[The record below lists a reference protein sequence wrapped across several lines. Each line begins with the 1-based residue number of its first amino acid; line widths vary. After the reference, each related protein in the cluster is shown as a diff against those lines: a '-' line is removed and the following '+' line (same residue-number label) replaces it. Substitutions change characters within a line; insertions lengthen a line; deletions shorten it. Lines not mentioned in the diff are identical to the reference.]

1 MQHLYAPWRAKYLGS
16 KSEECPFCVAGNLGV
31 EDKNSSAV
39 GENSGVS
46 NENSSV
52 LSENSGI
59 SCENSGISNENSNV
73 ADENSATLN
82 ENSIKAN
89 ESISNA
95 GKNGVKGENSNKASE
110 NSATSNKA
118 TKNSSILNENS
129 SQTQKDSELGV
140 IFRAKSCFG
149 IMNLYPYSPG
159 HFMVV
164 PYAHEEQITSLPL
177 GTWQEMSFFVREGV
191 GILQKTLG
199 AKGVNVGMNLGAPAG
214 AGIAAHCHYH
224 LVPRWAGDTNFITTI
239 AHTRVCGR
247 DLNEIYERLK
257 VEFKG
262 VCAKNS

>member
-59 SCENSGISNENSNV
+59 SCKNSNV
-73 ADENSATLN
+73 AGENSVTLN
-82 ENSIKAN
+82 KNSIKAN

-95 GKNGVKGENSNKASE
+95 GKNGVKGENLNKTSE
-110 NSATSNKA
+110 NSVNSNKA
-118 TKNSSILNENS
+118 TKNSSVLSENS

-164 PYAHEEQITSLPL
+164 PYAHEEQISSLPL
-177 GTWQEMSFFVREGV
+177 GVWQEMSFFVREGV
-191 GILQKTLG
+191 GILQKALG

-257 VEFKG
+257 AEFKG

>member
-31 EDKNSSAV
+31 EAEFL
-39 GENSGVS
+39 GENSGVLDKNS
-46 NENSSV
+46 SVLNENSS
-52 LSENSGI
+52 I
-59 SCENSGISNENSNV
+59 SCGNSN
-73 ADENSATLN
+73 AIGKNSATL
-82 ENSIKAN
+82 SKKN
-89 ESISNA
+89 ESIFNA
-95 GKNGVKGENSNKASE
+95 DKNGVKSENLNKISE
-110 NSATSNKA
+110 NSANSNKA
-118 TKNSSILNENS
+118 TKNSSVLSENS

>member
-31 EDKNSSAV
+31 EAEFL
-39 GENSGVS
+39 GENSGVLDK
-46 NENSSV
+46 NSSV
-52 LSENSGI
+52 LS
-59 SCENSGISNENSNV
+59 
-73 ADENSATLN
+73 
-82 ENSIKAN
+82 
-89 ESISNA
+89 
-95 GKNGVKGENSNKASE
+95 
-110 NSATSNKA
+110 
-118 TKNSSILNENS
+118 ENS

-164 PYAHEEQITSLPL
+164 PYAHEEQISSLPL
-177 GTWQEMSFFVREGV
+177 GVWQEMSFFVREGV
-191 GILQKTLG
+191 GILQKALG
-199 AKGVNVGMNLGAPAG
+199 AKGVNVGMNLGTPAG

-247 DLNEIYERLK
+247 DLNEIYECLK
-257 VEFKG
+257 AEFKG

>member
-31 EDKNSSAV
+31 EAEFLGENSKVA
-39 GENSGVS
+39 GENSGVLDK
-46 NENSSV
+46 NSSV
-52 LSENSGI
+52 LS
-59 SCENSGISNENSNV
+59 
-73 ADENSATLN
+73 
-82 ENSIKAN
+82 
-89 ESISNA
+89 
-95 GKNGVKGENSNKASE
+95 
-110 NSATSNKA
+110 
-118 TKNSSILNENS
+118 ENS

-164 PYAHEEQITSLPL
+164 PYAHEEQISSLPL
-177 GTWQEMSFFVREGV
+177 VVWQEMSFFVREGV
-191 GILQKTLG
+191 GILQKALG

-247 DLNEIYERLK
+247 DLNELYERLK
-257 VEFKG
+257 AEFKG
-262 VCAKNS
+262 VSSP

>member
-31 EDKNSSAV
+31 EAEFLGENSKIAGENSGILDKNSSV
-39 GENSGVS
+39 
-46 NENSSV
+46 
-52 LSENSGI
+52 
-59 SCENSGISNENSNV
+59 
-73 ADENSATLN
+73 
-82 ENSIKAN
+82 
-89 ESISNA
+89 
-95 GKNGVKGENSNKASE
+95 
-110 NSATSNKA
+110 
-118 TKNSSILNENS
+118 LNENS

-164 PYAHEEQITSLPL
+164 PYAHEEQISSLSL

-191 GILQKTLG
+191 GILQKALG
-199 AKGVNVGMNLGAPAG
+199 ARGVNVGMNLGTPAG

-239 AHTRVCGR
+239 AHTRVCGG

-257 VEFKG
+257 AEFKG

>member
-31 EDKNSSAV
+31 EAEFLGENSKIAGENSGILDKNSSV
-39 GENSGVS
+39 
-46 NENSSV
+46 
-52 LSENSGI
+52 
-59 SCENSGISNENSNV
+59 
-73 ADENSATLN
+73 
-82 ENSIKAN
+82 
-89 ESISNA
+89 
-95 GKNGVKGENSNKASE
+95 
-110 NSATSNKA
+110 
-118 TKNSSILNENS
+118 LNENS

-164 PYAHEEQITSLPL
+164 PYAHEEQILSLPL
-177 GTWQEMSFFVREGV
+177 EVWQEMSFFVREGV
-191 GILQKTLG
+191 GILQKALG

-257 VEFKG
+257 AEFKG
-262 VCAKNS
+262 V

>member
-31 EDKNSSAV
+31 EAEFL
-39 GENSGVS
+39 GENSGVLDK
-46 NENSSV
+46 NSSV
-52 LSENSGI
+52 LS
-59 SCENSGISNENSNV
+59 
-73 ADENSATLN
+73 
-82 ENSIKAN
+82 
-89 ESISNA
+89 
-95 GKNGVKGENSNKASE
+95 
-110 NSATSNKA
+110 
-118 TKNSSILNENS
+118 ENS

-164 PYAHEEQITSLPL
+164 PYAHEEQISSLSL

-191 GILQKTLG
+191 GILQKALG
-199 AKGVNVGMNLGAPAG
+199 AKGVNVGMNLGTPAG

-247 DLNEIYERLK
+247 DLNEIYECLK
-257 VEFKG
+257 AEFKG

>member
-1 MQHLYAPWRAKYLGS
+1 M
-16 KSEECPFCVAGNLGV
+16 GV

-59 SCENSGISNENSNV
+59 SCKNSNV
-73 ADENSATLN
+73 AGENSVTLN
-82 ENSIKAN
+82 KNSIKAN

-95 GKNGVKGENSNKASE
+95 GKNGVKGENLNKTSE
-110 NSATSNKA
+110 NSVNSNKA
-118 TKNSSILNENS
+118 TKNSSVLSENS

-164 PYAHEEQITSLPL
+164 PYAHEEQISSLPL
-177 GTWQEMSFFVREGV
+177 GVWQEMSFFVREGV
-191 GILQKTLG
+191 GILQKALG
-199 AKGVNVGMNLGAPAG
+199 AKGVNVGMNLGTPAG

-257 VEFKG
+257 AEFKG

>member
-16 KSEECPFCVAGNLGV
+16 KSEECPFCVAGKLGV
-31 EDKNSSAV
+31 ADKNSNAV
-39 GENSGVS
+39 GENSGILDK
-46 NENSSV
+46 NSSV
-52 LSENSGI
+52 LSENSGVL
-59 SCENSGISNENSNV
+59 CENSNV
-73 ADENSATLN
+73 E
-82 ENSIKAN
+82 
-89 ESISNA
+89 
-95 GKNGVKGENSNKASE
+95 GE

-118 TKNSSILNENS
+118 TKNSSILSENS
-129 SQTQKDSELGV
+129 SQTQKDGELGV

-164 PYAHEEQITSLPL
+164 PYAHEEQILSLSL

-191 GILQKTLG
+191 GILQKALG
-199 AKGVNVGMNLGAPAG
+199 ARGVNVGMNLGTPAG

-257 VEFKG
+257 AEFKG
-262 VCAKNS
+262 VCVKIS

>member
-16 KSEECPFCVAGNLGV
+16 KSEECPFCVAGNLGA
-31 EDKNSSAV
+31 EAEFL
-39 GENSGVS
+39 GENSGVLDK
-46 NENSSV
+46 NSSV
-52 LSENSGI
+52 LS
-59 SCENSGISNENSNV
+59 
-73 ADENSATLN
+73 

-95 GKNGVKGENSNKASE
+95 GKNGVKGENSNKTSE

-118 TKNSSILNENS
+118 TKNSSVLSENS

-164 PYAHEEQITSLPL
+164 PYAHEEQISSLSL

-191 GILQKTLG
+191 GILQKALG
-199 AKGVNVGMNLGAPAG
+199 AKGVNVGMNLGTPAG

-247 DLNEIYERLK
+247 DLNELYERLK
-257 VEFKG
+257 AEFKG